1 MFEPEFIDE
10 ERIPLLEEDEN
21 NDESVYEDSQAET
34 SFSGIQQ
41 EATEAELRLRERH
54 LEKKDGQI
62 NALERKFNVK
72 IPPEDQIRFRLSS
85 SYLQIEKSPGEFVNV
100 TKSNC
105 EFLAESTM
113 RTRLGA
119 SLARELLG
127 IETPSS
133 VRSRSRVLIQD
144 IPTELEMDDLSP
156 ERLEEVIAEVT
167 REMSTNT
174 DLDMREFLGIDKAL
188 TRIKGELE
196 NNVGK
201 LTEIDEHL
209 EREEK
214 KLKEIE
220 NSPDLREHKQRV
232 EGIIAGLKDERFA
245 RLEIISQNR
254 KELASQ
260 FSRIRQTVE
269 KILDE
274 DLGLREKLKLILREH
289 GLTITALLTSLGLI
303 ISTIVTAL
311 TGGAAGSSPTPP
323 KNPNKLKEW
332 VKNKLKALAR
342 LLDRLAGKAAAAIPG
357 IIGSIMASVLNFLKK
372 VVAAEAGHVWLF
384 LLSIATLIGYKLV
397 DSLQKP
403 KAKSVRPPIASTRA
417 CTSSR

>member
-1 MFEPEFIDE
+1 MIEPDFIDD
-10 ERIPLLEEDEN
+10 ERVPLIERYEA
-21 NDESVYEDSQAET
+21 NDDSVYEQAET
-34 SFSGIQQ
+34 SFTQEDEQQ
-41 EATEAELRLRERH
+41 QQDLDVE
-54 LEKKDGQI
+54 I
-62 NALERKFNVK
+62 NALQRGFNVK
-72 IPPEDQIRFRLSS
+72 IPPEERSRFRLSS
-85 SYLQIEKSPGEFVNV
+85 GYLQVEKSPGEYANIS
-100 TKSNC
+100 KANG

-119 SLARELLG
+119 SLARRLLG

-133 VRSRSRVLIQD
+133 SKSYSRVLLKDLD
-144 IPTELEMDDLSP
+144 IEMDELP
-156 ERLEEVIAEVT
+156 PQRLEEVINEV
-167 REMSTNT
+167 MNSIGTNT

-188 TRIKGELE
+188 QRIQGELK

-209 EREEK
+209 ERETK

-220 NSPDLREHKQRV
+220 DSPDLQVHEQRV
-232 EGIIAGLKDERFA
+232 KGVIADLKEERAA

-274 DLGLREKLKLILREH
+274 DMSLREKLKLVFREH
-289 GLTITALLTSLGLI
+289 GLTLTAVLTSLGLI

-311 TGGAAGSSPTPP
+311 TGGSAGGSPTPP

-332 VKNKLKALAR
+332 LKTKLKALGR
-342 LLDRLAGKAAAAIPG
+342 LLGRLAGKAAAALPG
-357 IIGSIMASVLNFLKK
+357 IIGSIIAGVLNFLKK
-372 VVAAEAGHVWLF
+372 VVTAAAGHVWLF
-384 LLSIATLIGYKLV
+384 LTSIATLIGYRL
-397 DSLQKP
+397 LY
-403 KAKSVRPPIASTRA
+403 PPNRKK
-417 CTSSR
+417 R